1 MKATIEQH
9 LCLVLCIKFL
19 IHANLDFEKY
29 IVSPSLLSV
38 HWPQLFKYILEST
51 IHWMNPYPVNKC

>member
-9 LCLVLCIKFL
+9 LCLVLCITFL
-19 IHANLDFEKY
+19 IDANLDFEKY

-51 IHWMNPYPVNKC
+51 IHWMNPYPVNK

>member
-1 MKATIEQH
+1 MTFEMKATIEQH

-29 IVSPSLLSV
+29 IVSPSLPFLSTGLGFLNTC
-38 HWPQLFKYILEST
+38 WEALST
-51 IHWMNPYPVNKC
+51 G

>member
-29 IVSPSLLSV
+29 IVSPPLLSV
-38 HWPQLFKYILEST
+38 HWP
-51 IHWMNPYPVNKC
+51 H

>member
-1 MKATIEQH
+1 MKDNIERH
-9 LCLVLCIKFL
+9 LCLVLCITFL

-29 IVSPSLLSV
+29 IVSPPLLSV

-51 IHWMNPYPVNKC
+51 IHWINPYPVNKS

>member
-9 LCLVLCIKFL
+9 LCLVLCSKFL

-38 HWPQLFKYILEST
+38 HWPQLFKCILEST
-51 IHWMNPYPVNKC
+51 IHWINPSPVDKC